1 MTPAETLQHHQ
12 QLCDELYQLA
22 VEENRF
28 LKHNQRVPDAPL
40 LERKRQLL
48 ERMEQSLSALRTL
61 NISLAEDRSRNEG
74 AASGLDRSAVEKAR
88 AKVMQI
94 LHIDRENEQLL
105 FRYSLSTGAKP
116 PGAQPPQSQIQRLY
130 GRGP

>member
-28 LKHNQRVPDAPL
+28 LKQNQRVPDAPL

-48 ERMEQSLSALRTL
+48 ERMEQSLSALRAL
-61 NISLAEDRSRNEG
+61 NISLAEDRSKNQDPS
-74 AASGLDRSAVEKAR
+74 SGLDRSAVEKAR

-116 PGAQPPQSQIQRLY
+116 QGAQPPPSQIQRLY
-130 GRGP
+130 GRGS